1 MTFLKFPCRRS
12 DGLLVADVV
21 SMSRSLDSYVA
32 VLAVA
37 PGVDGIW
44 NC

>member
-1 MTFLKFPCRRS
+1 MRTMTFLKFPCRRS

-21 SMSRSLDSYVA
+21 SMSRAFYCYVA

-37 PGVDGIW
+37 LGVDGI
-44 NC
+44 